1 MAVEDGRTT
10 RDVAGGGP
18 PGPSASGRAPAAAP
32 VVTLR
37 RSVRRLILLG
47 IGLGIAGTAAF
58 LAGFVVFAWRVPRE
72 EVVLSGTADGIVAL
86 TGGAS
91 RVVDAV
97 ELLASGRGRRLLI
110 TGVHRSTSS
119 SEIARGVPDFERLFD
134 CCIDLDHEARNTIGN
149 AVETRRWTL
158 GRGFRSLVVVTS
170 SYHMPRA
177 MAELGHRLP
186 GVALIPYPV
195 VTRARAEPWWSSGA
209 NARLL
214 MTEYVKYIVAL
225 ARIRIEP
232 VVDLTEA
239 AQRRRPPPAVPPGP
253 AT

>member
-1 MAVEDGRTT
+1 MAIEDGRGTH
-10 RDVAGGGP
+10 DVAGD
-18 PGPSASGRAPAAAP
+18 APLAAASARP
-32 VVTLR
+32 SGSR
-37 RSVRRLILLG
+37 PRRRLLSWRRLLILAVVLG
-47 IGLGIAGTAAF
+47 SAGTAAF
-58 LAGFVVFAWRVPRE
+58 LGGFVAFAWRVPRQ
-72 EVVLSGTADGIVAL
+72 EVVLTATADGIVAL

-110 TGVHRSTSS
+110 TGVHRTTNS
-119 SEIARGVPDFERLFD
+119 SEIARGVPEFERLFD
-134 CCIDLDHEARNTIGN
+134 CCIDLGHEARNTIGN
-149 AVETRRWTL
+149 ALETRRWTL

-186 GVALIPYPV
+186 GVELIPYPV
-195 VTRARAEPWWSSGA
+195 VTQARAEPWWSSGA

-225 ARIRIEP
+225 ARMRIEP
-232 VVDLTEA
+232 VVDLAEA
-239 AQRRRPPPAVPPGP
+239 AQRRPPPPATQPGP

>member
-1 MAVEDGRTT
+1 MAIEDGGAT
-10 RDVAGGGP
+10 REVAGDAPGG
-18 PGPSASGRAPAAAP
+18 SPAAARP
-32 VVTLR
+32 VVPR
-37 RSVRRLILLG
+37 RPRRRLIVVLFWL
-47 IGLGIAGTAAF
+47 GTAAVAAF
-58 LAGFVVFAWRVPRE
+58 SAGFVWFAWRVPRE
-72 EVVLSGTADGIVAL
+72 EVVLTGTADGIVAL

-110 TGVHRSTSS
+110 TGVHQSTSS
-119 SEIARGVPDFERLFD
+119 SELARGVPDYERLFA
-134 CCIDLDHEARNTIGN
+134 CCIDLDRAARNTIGN

-195 VTRARAEPWWSSGA
+195 VTRARAEPWWSSA
-209 NARLL
+209 PNARLL
-214 MTEYVKYIVAL
+214 MTEYVKYIVSL
-225 ARIRIEP
+225 ARMRIEP
-232 VVDLTEA
+232 VVDLAEA
-239 AQRRRPPPAVPPGP
+239 AQRRRREPGAQPGP
-253 AT
+253 AS

>member
-1 MAVEDGRTT
+1 MRHHPLRRLALVLLGLG
-10 RDVAGGGP
+10 VAGV
-18 PGPSASGRAPAAAP
+18 A
-32 VVTLR
+32 TF
-37 RSVRRLILLG
+37 LIG
-47 IGLGIAGTAAF
+47 F
-58 LAGFVVFAWRVPRE
+58 LWFAWRVPRE
-72 EVVLSGTADGIVAL
+72 EVALTVTADGIVAL

-110 TGVHRSTSS
+110 TGVHRTTNS
-119 SEIARGVPDFERLFD
+119 SELARGVPDFERLFA

-149 AVETRRWTL
+149 AIETRRWTL

-195 VTRARAEPWWSSGA
+195 VTQARAEPWWSSAA
-209 NARLL
+209 NAKLL

-225 ARIRIEP
+225 ARMRIEP
-232 VVDLTEA
+232 VVDLAEA
-239 AQRRRPPPAVPPGP
+239 EQRRRPGP
-253 AT
+253 AAQHGPAS